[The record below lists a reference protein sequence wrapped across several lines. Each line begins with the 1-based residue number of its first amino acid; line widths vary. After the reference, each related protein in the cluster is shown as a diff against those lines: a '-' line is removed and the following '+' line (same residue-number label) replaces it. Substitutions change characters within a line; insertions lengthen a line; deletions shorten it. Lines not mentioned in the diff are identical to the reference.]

1 MVKPARPEPMS
12 TREAYGRTL
21 VELGRENPDI
31 VVLDADLSSSTYTK
45 LFAKEFPERFFNFG
59 IAEANMMGVAAGLA
73 SCGKI
78 VFASTFAIFAT
89 QRAYNQFR
97 QSIAYPG
104 LNVKVAASHGGVSV
118 GEDGT
123 SHHCIEDIAAMR
135 VLPGVSV
142 VVPADAVEARE
153 AVRALVEHVGPAY
166 LRLGRPKIPVLY
178 EEDYGFEG
186 EKFRFRL
193 GEAVVLR
200 DGDDVALVAT
210 GLMVWEALQAAEEL
224 EKQGIRAQ
232 VIDVH
237 TIKPIDRDAIL
248 RAARKTGAVV
258 TAEEHNIIGGLG
270 SAVAEV
276 LAEGYPVPMERVGV
290 RDVWTES
297 GPWRELLKKYGL
309 TSLDIVEAARRV
321 IERRE

>member
-1 MVKPARPEPMS
+1 MVRPARPEPMS

-142 VVPADAVEARE
+142 VVPADAVETRE

-186 EKFRFRL
+186 EKFKFRL

-200 DGDDVALVAT
+200 DGDDVALIAT

-232 VIDVH
+232 VIDIH

-321 IERRE
+321 IERKK

>member
-104 LNVKVAASHGGVSV
+104 LNVKVAASHSGVSV

-153 AVRALVEHVGPAY
+153 AVRALVE
-166 LRLGRPKIPVLY
+166 
-178 EEDYGFEG
+178 
-186 EKFRFRL
+186 
-193 GEAVVLR
+193 
-200 DGDDVALVAT
+200 
-210 GLMVWEALQAAEEL
+210 
-224 EKQGIRAQ
+224 
-232 VIDVH
+232 
-237 TIKPIDRDAIL
+237 
-248 RAARKTGAVV
+248 
-258 TAEEHNIIGGLG
+258 
-270 SAVAEV
+270 
-276 LAEGYPVPMERVGV
+276 
-290 RDVWTES
+290 
-297 GPWRELLKKYGL
+297 
-309 TSLDIVEAARRV
+309 
-321 IERRE
+321 

>member
-1 MVKPARPEPMS
+1 MVRPARPEPMS

-21 VELGRENPDI
+21 VELGRENPNI

-142 VVPADAVEARE
+142 VVPADAVETRE

-166 LRLGRPKIPVLY
+166 LRLGRPKIPVFY

-186 EKFRFRL
+186 EKFKFRL

-200 DGDDVALVAT
+200 DGDDVALIAT

-224 EKQGIRAQ
+224 EKQGIRAS
-232 VIDVH
+232 VIDIH

-258 TAEEHNIIGGLG
+258 TAEEHTIIGGLG

-321 IERRE
+321 IERKK

>member
-200 DGDDVALVAT
+200 DGDDVALIAT

>member
-1 MVKPARPEPMS
+1 MS

-142 VVPADAVEARE
+142 VVPADAVETRE

-200 DGDDVALVAT
+200 DGDDVALIAT

-232 VIDVH
+232 VIDIH

-321 IERRE
+321 IERKK

>member
-135 VLPGVSV
+135 VLPWVSV
-142 VVPADAVEARE
+142 VVPADAVEAR
-153 AVRALVEHVGPAY
+153 
-166 LRLGRPKIPVLY
+166 
-178 EEDYGFEG
+178 
-186 EKFRFRL
+186 
-193 GEAVVLR
+193 
-200 DGDDVALVAT
+200 
-210 GLMVWEALQAAEEL
+210 
-224 EKQGIRAQ
+224 
-232 VIDVH
+232 
-237 TIKPIDRDAIL
+237 
-248 RAARKTGAVV
+248 
-258 TAEEHNIIGGLG
+258 
-270 SAVAEV
+270 
-276 LAEGYPVPMERVGV
+276 
-290 RDVWTES
+290 
-297 GPWRELLKKYGL
+297 
-309 TSLDIVEAARRV
+309 
-321 IERRE
+321 

>member
-1 MVKPARPEPMS
+1 MS

-186 EKFRFRL
+186 EKFEFRL

>member
-1 MVKPARPEPMS
+1 MS

-104 LNVKVAASHGGVSV
+104 LNVKVAASHSGVSV

-200 DGDDVALVAT
+200 DGDDVALIAT

>member
-104 LNVKVAASHGGVSV
+104 LNVKVAASHSGVSV

-224 EKQGIRAQ
+224 EKQGIRAS
-232 VIDVH
+232 VIDIH

>member
-1 MVKPARPEPMS
+1 MS

-186 EKFRFRL
+186 KKFKFRL

>member
-1 MVKPARPEPMS
+1 MVRPARPEPMS

-142 VVPADAVEARE
+142 VVPADAVETRE

-186 EKFRFRL
+186 EKFKFRL

-200 DGDDVALVAT
+200 DGDDVALIAT

-224 EKQGIRAQ
+224 GKQGIRAQ
-232 VIDVH
+232 VIDIH

-321 IERRE
+321 IERKK

>member
-210 GLMVWEALQAAEEL
+210 GLMVWGALQAAEEL

>member
-1 MVKPARPEPMS
+1 MS

-200 DGDDVALVAT
+200 DGDDVALIAT

>member
-1 MVKPARPEPMS
+1 MVRPARPEPMS

-142 VVPADAVEARE
+142 VVPADAVETRE

-186 EKFRFRL
+186 EKFKFRL

-200 DGDDVALVAT
+200 DGDDVALIAT

-224 EKQGIRAQ
+224 EKQGIRAR
-232 VIDVH
+232 VIDIH

-321 IERRE
+321 IERKK